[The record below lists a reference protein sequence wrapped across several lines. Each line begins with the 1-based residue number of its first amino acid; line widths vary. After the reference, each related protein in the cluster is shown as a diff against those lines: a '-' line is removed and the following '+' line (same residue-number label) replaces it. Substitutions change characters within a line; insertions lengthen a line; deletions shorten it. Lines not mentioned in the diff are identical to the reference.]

1 MIDLT
6 AVIDPREALEAVA
19 VASAEWPNL
28 ERIGSDLPPVP
39 QMDVEALLP
48 APLAGY
54 VLDAAR
60 RKVAPPEFV
69 AVSLLVS
76 LGALIGARCG
86 VRPKLRDDWI
96 VVANLWGAVIAPP
109 SKKKSPSMADGVKP
123 LKWLS
128 ANARAKHAKAM
139 EAYREEV
146 EQHDVM
152 MAAAKKALSKA
163 ADADDAEKLQAAKV
177 RIAALKESKPQ
188 PPVMK
193 RYTTND
199 ATIEKLGDLLV
210 ENPQGLLTERDE
222 LAGLLLSFEKSG
234 HESDRAFYLE
244 AWNGTDGHEV
254 DRIGRGSLYIPN
266 LALSVLGGIQPE
278 RLEKYLDSAAKDTG
292 NDGLLARF
300 QLIVWPDSMR
310 FEWRDAAPDKVLRDA
325 VYKIFET
332 LDDDDFIG
340 AWGAEPADQFR
351 RIPSFK
357 LSKEA
362 AQAFIAWDT
371 NLQTRVMPS
380 CAPVLQEHFGKYEKL
395 VAGLALILDMAERAD
410 VSGMIGPVRE
420 KPMLR
425 AIAWADFLGEH
436 ARRVYHL
443 WMHPEVRAAQKLSDA
458 LLQRKLPDPF
468 STADIQRKGWAG
480 LGSPKEIT
488 AALEFLESTGWV
500 RATPKPETPTAGRPS
515 KTYAVNPKIHRANAK
530 QEPIK
535 PTKPPKDELN
545 RLNSVSSSVCEDN
558 FSDDPDDEILDF
570 GGDE

>member
-1 MIDLT
+1 MTTQWDD
-6 AVIDPREALEAVA
+6 AAEAEAVD
-19 VASAEWPNL
+19 AEWPTP

-39 QMDVEALLP
+39 QMDVDALLP

-54 VLDAAR
+54 VLDAAH

-69 AVSLLVS
+69 AVSLLVG

-86 VRPKLRDDWI
+86 VRPKLLDDWI
-96 VVANLWGAVIAPP
+96 VTPNLWGAVIAPP
-109 SKKKSPSMADGVKP
+109 SKKKSPSMADGLKP
-123 LKWLS
+123 LKWL
-128 ANARAKHAKAM
+128 AATARAKHAKAM
-139 EAYREEV
+139 EAFADEI
-146 EQHDVM
+146 EQHNMRVASVKKSMQKASDRGDDE
-152 MAAAKKALSKA
+152 AIEEAKARL
-163 ADADDAEKLQAAKV
+163 
-177 RIAALKESKPQ
+177 AALKEAEPKP
-188 PPVMK
+188 PIMK

-199 ATIEKLGDLLV
+199 ATIEKLGDLLLQ
-210 ENPQGLLTERDE
+210 NPQGLLTERDE
-222 LAGLLLSFEKSG
+222 LAGLLLSFEKTG
-234 HESDRAFYLE
+234 HEADRAFYLE

-300 QLIVWPDSMR
+300 QLMVWPDSLD
-310 FEWRDAAPDKVLRDA
+310 FEWRDTLPDKELRNA
-325 VYKIFET
+325 VYRIFET

-357 LSKEA
+357 MAKEA

-371 NLQTRVMPS
+371 ELQTQVMPS

-410 VSGMIGPVRE
+410 MGGMIGPIRE

-425 AIAWADFLGEH
+425 AIAWADFLSEH

-443 WMHPEVRAAQKLSDA
+443 WMHPEVRAAQKLSEQ

-468 STADIQRKGWAG
+468 STADVQRKGWAG

-500 RATPKPETPTAGRPS
+500 RATPKPEMPTAGRPG
-515 KTYAVNPKIHRANAK
+515 KTYDVNPKIHAVNVKR
-530 QEPIK
+530 EPTK
-535 PTKPPKDELN
+535 PTKPPKGELN
-545 RLNSVSSSVCEDN
+545 RFNRSSSGVCEDD
-558 FSDDPDDEILDF
+558 FSDDDLVDL
-570 GGDE
+570 

>member
-1 MIDLT
+1 MSRAWD
-6 AVIDPREALEAVA
+6 DEAEASA
-19 VASAEWPNL
+19 ADAEWPIP

-39 QMDVEALLP
+39 QMDVEELLP
-48 APLAGY
+48 LPLAGY
-54 VLDAAR
+54 VRDAAR

-86 VRPKLRDDWI
+86 VRPKLLDDWI
-96 VVANLWGAVIAPP
+96 VVPNLWGAVIAPP

-123 LKWLS
+123 LKWLA

-139 EAYREEV
+139 ESYHEDV

-152 MAAAKKALSKA
+152 VAAAKKTMQKA
-163 ADADDAEKLQAAKV
+163 ADKADDEAVQSAKV
-177 RIAALKESKPQ
+177 RLAALKESKPE

-254 DRIGRGSLYIPN
+254 DRIARGSLFIPN

-300 QLIVWPDSMR
+300 QLTVWPDPLD
-310 FEWRDAAPDKVLRDA
+310 FEWRDSPPDKVLRDA
-325 VYKIFET
+325 VYRIFEV

-371 NLQTRVMPS
+371 ELQKQVMPS

-410 VSGMIGPVRE
+410 VNGMIGPIRE

-425 AIAWADFLGEH
+425 AIAWADFLSEH

-443 WMHPEVRAAQKLSDA
+443 WMHPEVRAAQKLSEA

-468 STADIQRKGWAG
+468 STADVQRKGWSG
-480 LGSPKEIT
+480 LGSPKEI
-488 AALEFLESTGWV
+488 AAAVEFLESTGWLKS
-500 RATPKPETPTAGRPS
+500 APKPKPPAAGRPG
-515 KTYAVNPKIHRANAK
+515 KRYNVNPKIHAINAK
-530 QEPIK
+530 EEPTKPIK
-535 PTKPPKDELN
+535 PPKGQLNSLN
-545 RLNSVSSSVCEDN
+545 RVSSSVCEDD
-558 FSDDPDDEILDF
+558 FSDNPDDEILDF
-570 GGDE
+570 GGEEE